1 MTSALVLL
9 FVVLLVVLA
18 FEYINGFHDTANAI
32 ATVVSTKVLT
42 PRQALLLASSTN
54 LIGAFAGQAVAKTMH
69 SGLIDDKVVAVTTLT
84 ILCAML
90 GGIIWNLITW
100 WFGMPSSSTHAL
112 VGGLIGA
119 AMASSPAAWNWGVLI
134 WSRAKIDSKTG
145 LPTGDMEGIFHKV
158 VIPMISSPVLGLTIG
173 FILMGLLFAILSHWK
188 PKLTCPMVGLLA
200 GLLGW
205 HLPNAVLTVIAFF
218 LKLLSHFVTS
228 FASLSENIGAIQI
241 PLPVRIISAG
251 LAFVFAIRLSWM
263 MGNWTPSKI
272 NTVFSKLQIFSAA
285 YMGFGHGMAD
295 AQKTMGIIMLTL
307 FASTKAGEFNGLPEW
322 LGFLKI
328 PDKSAPIPMWIM
340 ITCALT
346 MAAGTY
352 AGGWR
357 IIKTLGHKMVKMKP
371 VHGFAAETT
380 AATILAATGAMGM
393 PVSTTHT
400 ITTSIMG
407 VGAARRWNA
416 IEWSLVERIVWAWV
430 MTIPVTATLAYLIY
444 KFATLF
450 V

>member
-1 MTSALVLL
+1 MTSALLLL

-54 LIGAFAGQAVAKTMH
+54 LIGAFFGQAVAKTMH
-69 SGLIDDKVVAVTTLT
+69 SGLIDDKVVAVTTIT

-100 WFGMPSSSTHAL
+100 WFGMPSSSSHAL
-112 VGGLIGA
+112 IGGLIGA
-119 AMASSPAAWNWGVLI
+119 AMASAPGRWNWNVLI

-145 LPTGDMEGIFHKV
+145 LPTDSMEGIFHKV
-158 VIPMISSPVLGLTIG
+158 VIPMISSPLLGLTIG
-173 FILMGLLFAILSHWK
+173 FTVMGLLFLLIRNWRPNTVNSFFGKMQILS
-188 PKLTCPMVGLLA
+188 A
-200 GLLGW
+200 G
-205 HLPNAVLTVIAFF
+205 
-218 LKLLSHFVTS
+218 
-228 FASLSENIGAIQI
+228 
-241 PLPVRIISAG
+241 
-251 LAFVFAIRLSWM
+251 
-263 MGNWTPSKI
+263 
-272 NTVFSKLQIFSAA
+272 
-285 YMGFGHGMAD
+285 YMGFGHGLAD

-307 FASTKAGEFNGLPEW
+307 YASTSAGELDGLPSW
-322 LGFLKI
+322 LHFLRV
-328 PDKSAPIPMWIM
+328 PDKSAGIPSWIVV
-340 ITCALT
+340 TCALT

-380 AATILAATGAMGM
+380 AATILAVTGTMGM

-430 MTIPVTATLAYLIY
+430 MTIPVTAFLAYFIY
-444 KFATLF
+444 KGIALF
-450 V
+450 M

>member
-1 MTSALVLL
+1 MTSALLLL

-42 PRQALLLASSTN
+42 PRQALLLASGTN
-54 LIGAFAGQAVAKTMH
+54 LIGAFCGQAVAKTMH
-69 SGLIDDKVVAVTTLT
+69 SGLIDDKVVAITSLT

-90 GGIIWNLITW
+90 GAIVWNLITW
-100 WFGMPSSSTHAL
+100 WFGMPSSSSHAL
-112 VGGLIGA
+112 IGGLVGA
-119 AMASSPAAWNWGVLI
+119 AMASAPGAWNWHVLI
-134 WSRAKIDSKTG
+134 WSRHKIDSKTG
-145 LPTGDMEGIFHKV
+145 LATADMEGIFHKV
-158 VIPMISSPVLGLTIG
+158 VVPMISSPILGFSIG
-173 FILMGLLFAILSHWK
+173 FILMGIL
-188 PKLTCPMVGLLA
+188 
-200 GLLGW
+200 
-205 HLPNAVLTVIAFF
+205 FF
-218 LKLLSHFVTS
+218 LIRNWRPNTVNS
-228 FASLSENIGAIQI
+228 FFGKMQI
-241 PLPVRIISAG
+241 VSAG
-251 LAFVFAIRLSWM
+251 
-263 MGNWTPSKI
+263 
-272 NTVFSKLQIFSAA
+272 

-307 FASTKAGEFNGLPEW
+307 FASTKAGELDHLPTW
-322 LGFLKI
+322 LHFLQV
-328 PDKSAPIPMWIM
+328 PDKSASIPLWIM
-340 ITCALT
+340 LTCALT

-380 AATILAATGAMGM
+380 AATILAVTGAMGM

-430 MTIPVTATLAYLIY
+430 MTIPATAIMAYVFY
-444 KFATLF
+444 KLLSLFA
-450 V
+450 